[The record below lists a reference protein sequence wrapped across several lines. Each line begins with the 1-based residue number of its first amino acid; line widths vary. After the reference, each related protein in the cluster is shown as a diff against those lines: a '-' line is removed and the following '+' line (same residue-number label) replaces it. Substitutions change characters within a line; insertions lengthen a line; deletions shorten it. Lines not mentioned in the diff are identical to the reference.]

1 MIVPNDVILG
11 HPIDDRL
18 LSQKRGECLLVDLG
32 SQNYQESL
40 KIQARIVERRKQDK
54 VPDCLLFVEYGHTI
68 TVGRSGNKNH
78 LLASNQDLDEKK
90 IELCH
95 TDRGGD
101 VTYHGPGQLIAYP
114 ILDLKSLRRDIDWY
128 LRTLEACIMATL
140 EDYGIASRTIS
151 GATGVWVG
159 EEKIAAI
166 GVRTSQWVTSHGIA
180 LNINTDLNYFNTIIP
195 CGIKGKGVTSV
206 AKVLNKAFLNP
217 DPIKV
222 SFCSHFEVLFER
234 CLRSDPEEGDSI
246 LWI

>member
-1 MIVPNDVILG
+1 MTAPNDVFLC
-11 HPIDDRL
+11 HPIDDHL
-18 LSQKRGECLLVDLG
+18 LSQERVECLLVDLG
-32 SQNYQESL
+32 CRNYQESL
-40 KIQARIVERRKQDK
+40 RIQASIVEKKKQGK

-68 TVGRSGNKNH
+68 TVGRSGKKNH
-78 LLASNQDLDEKK
+78 LLASSEELEEKE
-90 IELCH
+90 IELYY

-114 ILDLKSLRRDIDWY
+114 ILDLKSLRRDINWY

-140 EDYGIASRTIS
+140 EDYGIASRTIP
-151 GATGVWVG
+151 GATGVWVA

-166 GVRTSQWVTSHGIA
+166 GIRMSQWVTSHGIA
-180 LNINTDLNYFNTIIP
+180 LNINTDLNYFNAIIP

-206 AKVLNKAFLNP
+206 AKVLNKVGLDP
-217 DPIKV
+217 YPIKMN
-222 SFCSHFEVLFER
+222 FCRHFEVLFER

>member
-1 MIVPNDVILG
+1 MTAPNDVFLC
-11 HPIDDRL
+11 HPIDDHL
-18 LSQKRGECLLVDLG
+18 LRQERVECLLVDLG
-32 SQNYQESL
+32 CRNYQESL
-40 KIQARIVERRKQDK
+40 RIQASIVEKRKQDK

-68 TVGRSGNKNH
+68 TMGRSGNKNH
-78 LLASNQDLDEKK
+78 LLASNEDLEEKE
-90 IELCH
+90 IELYY

-114 ILDLKSLRRDIDWY
+114 ILDLKTLRRDINWY

-140 EDYGIASRTIS
+140 EDYGIASRTIP
-151 GATGVWVG
+151 GATGVWVA

-166 GVRTSQWVTSHGIA
+166 GIRMSQWVTSHGIA
-180 LNINTDLNYFNTIIP
+180 LNINTDLNYFNAIIP

-206 AKVLNKAFLNP
+206 AKVLNKADLDP

-222 SFCSHFEVLFER
+222 NFCRHFEVLFER